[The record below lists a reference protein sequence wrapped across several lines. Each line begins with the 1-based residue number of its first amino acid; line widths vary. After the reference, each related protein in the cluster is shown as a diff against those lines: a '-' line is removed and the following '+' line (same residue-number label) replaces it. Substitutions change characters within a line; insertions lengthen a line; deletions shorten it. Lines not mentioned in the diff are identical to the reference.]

1 MTRRSGRCLLLL
13 AGALLVM
20 PPGQGLAAG
29 ARGSGL
35 APAASHAGAHR
46 HLGFRPAWP
55 GIRHHRVQRVA
66 PLGYAPF
73 IPLEEGFLSYP
84 TGYMRGDEVPLTRRA
99 PSPPPDPDS
108 FDGMRVRTGI
118 PRPPTPEPTLYRLV
132 GPRDRPATLVTR
144 IAGEGAGRHR
154 HAESGALLLIVPRR

>member
-1 MTRRSGRCLLLL
+1 MPGLIAISASGPLGR
-13 AGALLVM
+13 
-20 PPGQGLAAG
+20 
-29 ARGSGL
+29 
-35 APAASHAGAHR
+35 ASAITASSASPR
-46 HLGFRPAWP
+46 F
-55 GIRHHRVQRVA
+55 
-66 PLGYAPF
+66 GYAPF